1 MSSETINPD
10 VVRKNRMT
18 LILTV
23 LAFAL
28 PALLAYLAHATGFWQ
43 SRGTINQGV
52 LVTPPVDFD
61 SLTITTGNGT
71 EPTAFNREKQ
81 WWIAYLVPATCD
93 AACRNS
99 LLEMR
104 QTQTATGPYQKR
116 VSTLLIEH
124 ENSDPT
130 AAKWAAENAPE
141 MQTAR
146 VPQSEWQEH
155 VGSASLQNN
164 PEAISNAGQLYL
176 IDPMGAIFMTYPGQ
190 SDAQAAIKQ
199 GKGMLKDLQRVLKL
213 SKVG

>member
-1 MSSETINPD
+1 MSSETINPN

-18 LILTV
+18 LVLTV

-28 PALLAYLAHATGFWQ
+28 PALLAYLAHVTGFWQ
-43 SRGTINQGV
+43 SRGTVNQGV
-52 LVTPPVDFD
+52 LITPPIDFD
-61 SLTITTGNGT
+61 SLAVTSGT
-71 EPTAFNREKQ
+71 SGESVAFDRGKQ
-81 WWIAYLVPATCD
+81 WWIAYLVPETCD

-104 QTQTATGPYQKR
+104 QTQTATGPYQQR

-124 ENSDPT
+124 EKSDQT
-130 AAKWAAENAPE
+130 AAQWAAENAPD

-146 VPQSEWQEH
+146 VSSDQWREK
-155 VGSASLQNN
+155 VSAAKLNSNSD
-164 PEAISNAGQLYL
+164 ISNAGQLYL
-176 IDPMGAIFMTYPGQ
+176 IDPMGAVFMTYPGK
-190 SDAQAAIKQ
+190 SDPQEAIKQ